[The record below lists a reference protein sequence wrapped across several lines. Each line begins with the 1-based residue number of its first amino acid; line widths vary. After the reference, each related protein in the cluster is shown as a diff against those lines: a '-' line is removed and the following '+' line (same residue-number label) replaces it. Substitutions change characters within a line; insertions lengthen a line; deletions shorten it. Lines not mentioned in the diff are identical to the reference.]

1 MPYRNSILTFF
12 FFFSYLLLSE
22 KLISLFQNL
31 LLFHLSIW
39 DFRLLNYDGIF
50 LFSSLNPSLN
60 PVNSACKYIH
70 ILWHPH
76 FTKSEMCCCRHLILP
91 GGVNGMFS
99 PHNNLT
105 IVSWLIAIERCYW
118 LKSTS
123 QFQRSINVK
132 KMWILE
138 SVKYRIL
145 NLSLS
150 ALF

>member
-12 FFFSYLLLSE
+12 FFFHTYFWVRSWSLSF
-22 KLISLFQNL
+22 KICYSSISAFGTC
-31 LLFHLSIW
+31 
-39 DFRLLNYDGIF
+39 LLNYDGIF
-50 LFSSLNPSLN
+50 LFPSLNPSLN